1 VRQRCNC
8 SRDHQVSQ
16 YTILYDIDKQVANL
30 YIGFGLRTQHLIF
43 ELARAAGL
51 QDLAAKTPRSRNKMN
66 VIKATWEALTTQK
79 LPDEIARAR
88 GKKLVDVRKVYY
100 GGSVH

>member
-1 VRQRCNC
+1 
-8 SRDHQVSQ
+8 
-16 YTILYDIDKQVANL
+16 
-30 YIGFGLRTQHLIF
+30 
-43 ELARAAGL
+43 
-51 QDLAAKTPRSRNKMN
+51 MN
-66 VIKATWEALTTQK
+66 VIKATWEALCSQK